1 MSIDINNLRKY
12 RIILEPPFFNSIG
25 NGMALFDLILTFF
38 IPYIIEPY
46 ILPKLKISRLAYY
59 LLLIPLGVIIHLLFK
74 KETFLNKQLFNNT
87 INIYKILIIIMIFM
101 LYKELIKK
109 IE

>member
-12 RIILEPPFFNSIG
+12 RLLLEPPFLNSKA
-25 NGMALFDLILTFF
+25 NGMALFDLISTFF
-38 IPYIIEPY
+38 IAYLIEPY

-59 LLLIPLGVIIHLLFK
+59 LSLIPLGVIIHLIFK
-74 KETFLNKQLFNNT
+74 TETFLSKQLFNNT

>member
-1 MSIDINNLRKY
+1 MNIDITNLRKY
-12 RIILEPPFFNSIG
+12 RVLLEPPFLNSIG
-25 NGMALFDLILTFF
+25 NGIALFDLILTFF
-38 IPYIIEPY
+38 IAYLIEQY

-59 LLLIPLGVIIHLLFK
+59 LSLIPLGIIIHLIFK
-74 KETFLNKQLFNNT
+74 TETFLSKQLFNNT

>member
-1 MSIDINNLRKY
+1 MSIDINNLRNY
-12 RIILEPPFFNSIG
+12 RIILEPLSLNSIG

-38 IPYIIEPY
+38 IPYLIEPY

-59 LLLIPLGVIIHLLFK
+59 LSLIPLGVIIHLLFK